1 MENLKAPHRI
11 GAIFYVLWGLL
22 HIVVGAIPLINF
34 LSGGPREMLL
44 AVEGMQAVPATVEEP
59 LRQASYF
66 IAQHYFNLI
75 AVGILAI
82 IIALALNWRNSA
94 LGFWTNLIVL
104 GMVDV
109 SFVLGEMVPGYMPVE
124 MGIIGPLLFVLGA
137 LFTALG
143 LIRMPER
150 ERERQLAEA
159 TS

>member
-22 HIVVGAIPLINF
+22 HVVVGAIPVVNF

-44 AVEGMQAVPATVEEP
+44 AIVGMQNVPSTVQEP

-82 IIALALNWRNSA
+82 IVAVTLNWRNRP
-94 LGFWTNLIVL
+94 LGFWTNFIVL
-104 GMVDV
+104 GLVDV
-109 SFVLGEMVPGYMPVE
+109 AFVMGEMVPGYMPLE
-124 MGIIGPLLFVLGA
+124 MGIMGPVLFVLGA
-137 LFTALG
+137 LFTAVSLVG
-143 LIRMPER
+143 MPER
-150 ERERQLAEA
+150 EVESQLAEA
-159 TS
+159 T